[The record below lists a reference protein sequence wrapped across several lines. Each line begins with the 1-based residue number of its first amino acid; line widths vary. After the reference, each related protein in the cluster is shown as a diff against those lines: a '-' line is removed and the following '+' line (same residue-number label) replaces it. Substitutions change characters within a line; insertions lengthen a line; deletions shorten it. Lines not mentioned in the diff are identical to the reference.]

1 MLFAGVRPSPMTA
14 LNDIIGYWVRLS
26 MAWTMDMLWHGMAWH
41 GWLGMVWLAWYCLS
55 WHGLAYSGFDMVWKE
70 MV

>member
-1 MLFAGVRPSPMTA
+1 MTA

-26 MAWTMDMLWHGMAWH
+26 MDMLWHGVAWH